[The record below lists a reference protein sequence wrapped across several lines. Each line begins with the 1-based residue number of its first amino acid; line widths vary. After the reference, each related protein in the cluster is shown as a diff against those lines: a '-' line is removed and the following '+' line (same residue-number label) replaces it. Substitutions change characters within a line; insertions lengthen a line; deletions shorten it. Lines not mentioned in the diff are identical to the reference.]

1 MTRTEALVGV
11 KMAAKEKH
19 RGGEILSNA
28 QARDNW
34 SSSNTKMEAI
44 GASQLVHL
52 QDSVSK
58 TLEGDDGLRTVK
70 NYSCWCG
77 NNFTTM
83 SSYAKHV
90 NLHARGEYQ
99 PDRSEEEKQEE
110 ETSKVL
116 VSNETERRAGKE
128 PTLVQKK
135 ESVRGEVGM
144 NQKLEAAV
152 KQMNFVS
159 KTSTTSK
166 MASQTR
172 VSSNSSDTFMTAKS
186 RQESNRD

>member
-1 MTRTEALVGV
+1 
-11 KMAAKEKH
+11 
-19 RGGEILSNA
+19 
-28 QARDNW
+28 
-34 SSSNTKMEAI
+34 
-44 GASQLVHL
+44 
-52 QDSVSK
+52 
-58 TLEGDDGLRTVK
+58 
-70 NYSCWCG
+70 
-77 NNFTTM
+77 M

-110 ETSKVL
+110 ETSAVL
-116 VSNETERRAGKE
+116 FSSEMEKHSGKDS
-128 PTLVQKK
+128 TLVQKK
-135 ESVRGEVGM
+135 ESVRGAVGM
-144 NQKLEAAV
+144 GQELEAAV
-152 KQMNFVS
+152 KRIDLVS